1 MILVDLNQVMISNL
15 MMQPDISKRVDENVV
30 RHMVANTL
38 RSYNVKFSKD
48 YGQMVI
54 CADDKKYWR
63 KELFPYYKASRKKD
77 RAASPYDWAMIFE
90 TLHKIKDEI
99 KEFFPYPVVQIDG
112 AEADD
117 IIGTLCMKN
126 GSQGLRTFNTEKI
139 LILSSDK
146 DFMQLQ
152 KFVNVEQYS
161 PMQKRFIKP
170 EFGAQ
175 AYLLEHIIRGD
186 RGDGI
191 PTIMSSDDTFVTESR
206 QKPISSKKLN
216 TWLAQSP
223 EEFCNTEMLRN
234 YSRNQ
239 MLIDLTKIPEELQ
252 EQIVDTFESSPKRGR
267 EKLFN
272 YFIKNKM
279 KHLMEHLQEF

>member
-30 RHMVANTL
+30 RHMVANAL
-38 RSYNVKFSKD
+38 RSYNVKFAKD
-48 YGQMVI
+48 YGRMVI

-63 KELFPYYKASRKKD
+63 KKVFPYYKASRRKE
-77 RAASPYDWAMIFE
+77 RSASPYDWAMIFD

-99 KEFFPYPVVQIDG
+99 KEFFPYSVVQIDG

-117 IIGTLCMKN
+117 IIGTLCHRHGVFLKN
-126 GSQGLRTFNTEKI
+126 ETTEKI

-152 KFVNVEQYS
+152 KFVNIDQYS
-161 PMQKRFIKP
+161 PIAKKFIKP
-170 EFGAQ
+170 DVNPHSF
-175 AYLLEHIIRGD
+175 LCEHIIRGD

-191 PTIMSSDDTFVTESR
+191 PNILSSDDTFVTDSR

-216 TWLAQSP
+216 TWVTQTP
-223 EEFCNTEMLRN
+223 EEFCSTEMLRN
-234 YSRNQ
+234 YNRNQ
-239 MLIDLTKIPEELQ
+239 MLIDLAKIPEDLQ
-252 EQIVDTFESSPKRGR
+252 EQIVDGFETAPKRGR

>member
-1 MILVDLNQVMISNL
+1 MQTTKGIGAEKCSHTTNL
-15 MMQPDISKRVDENVV
+15 AAKKTRDE
-30 RHMVANTL
+30 
-38 RSYNVKFSKD
+38 
-48 YGQMVI
+48 
-54 CADDKKYWR
+54 
-63 KELFPYYKASRKKD
+63 
-77 RAASPYDWAMIFE
+77 SPYDWAMIFE

-161 PMQKRFIKP
+161 PMQKRFVKP

-175 AYLLEHIIRGD
+175 GSICCG
-186 RGDGI
+186 
-191 PTIMSSDDTFVTESR
+191 
-206 QKPISSKKLN
+206 
-216 TWLAQSP
+216 
-223 EEFCNTEMLRN
+223 
-234 YSRNQ
+234 
-239 MLIDLTKIPEELQ
+239 
-252 EQIVDTFESSPKRGR
+252 
-267 EKLFN
+267 
-272 YFIKNKM
+272 
-279 KHLMEHLQEF
+279 